1 MGAIPRM
8 RYPPLGAHVSG
19 HRKLESVPL
28 SKHRSPNVS
37 YSNGRY
43 QVSSE
48 TSRGLFSRP
57 LAGKTVVHLRAKIC
71 LVPTYTINKP
81 WRLRCPLPDRAHGI
95 APRIE
100 GHASVDRGT
109 TLELRVD

>member
-1 MGAIPRM
+1 MSATAMAAIKF
-8 RYPPLGAHVSG
+8 PP
-19 HRKLESVPL
+19 
-28 SKHRSPNVS
+28 KHRV
-37 YSNGRY
+37 GFF
-43 QVSSE
+43 Q
-48 TSRGLFSRP
+48 T

-81 WRLRCPLPDRAHGI
+81 WRLRYPLPDRAHGI

-100 GHASVDRGT
+100 RHASVDRGT